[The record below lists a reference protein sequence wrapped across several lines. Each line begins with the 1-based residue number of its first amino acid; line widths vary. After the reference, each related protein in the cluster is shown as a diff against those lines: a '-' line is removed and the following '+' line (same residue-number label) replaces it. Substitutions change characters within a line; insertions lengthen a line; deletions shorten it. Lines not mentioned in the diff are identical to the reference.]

1 MQLHTPPAAIPRLPT
16 RKTLPH
22 GRPYC
27 SDSVYFITICA
38 EERGANTL
46 ALPAIAPSLWQAWD
60 GYAKR
65 TVINPLLFMVMP
77 DHVHGLF
84 RFSVDCKMG
93 AVVAAWKRLTARRSG
108 VAWQRDFFDH
118 RLRGEES
125 FEEKAAYIR
134 ANPQRAGLVADASQW
149 PYAWP
154 ALSPR

>member
-1 MQLHTPPAAIPRLPT
+1 MQRHTPPAAMRLPT
-16 RKTLPH
+16 RKSLPH

-38 EERGANTL
+38 DRRGLNTL
-46 ALPAIAPSLWQAWD
+46 ALPEIAPELWQAWD
-60 GYAKR
+60 EYTKR
-65 TVINPLLFMVMP
+65 TVLYPLLFLVMP

-84 RFSVDCKMG
+84 RFSIDCKMD

-108 VAWQRDFFDH
+108 VGWQRDFFDH
-118 RLRGEES
+118 RQRDEES

-134 ANPQRAGLVADASQW
+134 ANPQRAGLVTDAALW

-154 ALSPR
+154 ALPLR